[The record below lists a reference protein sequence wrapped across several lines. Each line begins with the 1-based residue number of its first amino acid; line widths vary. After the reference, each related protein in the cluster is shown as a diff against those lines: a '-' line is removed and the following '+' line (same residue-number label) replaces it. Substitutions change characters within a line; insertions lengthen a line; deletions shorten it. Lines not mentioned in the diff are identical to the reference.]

1 MEYPLPVMRMMM
13 RRVIAHLLWIVRSSG
28 KLGCVP
34 IVPAP
39 SHACSQECLQF
50 KEMHFLFFFSCFLSP
65 GIKNLTG
72 HVLLLVLL
80 NFSFFSLH

>member
-13 RRVIAHLLWIVRSSG
+13 RRVTAHLLWIVRSSG

-34 IVPAP
+34 IVPTP

-50 KEMHFLFFFSCFLSP
+50 MEMHFLFFF
-65 GIKNLTG
+65 
-72 HVLLLVLL
+72 LLLFV
-80 NFSFFSLH
+80 SWEKPPPDRPCSPIGPA